1 MPTLIDPLLALA
13 GAAALAVL
21 VGLLFWP
28 RRGLVAQRRRT
39 RRQSA
44 RISREDAL
52 KHIHTLEMSGRRPTV
67 QSIAGALQLG
77 LNEAA
82 ALIGAMEADGLLAY
96 AGDTPRLT
104 PTGRAAALHII
115 RAHRLWEHYLAE
127 ETGYGA
133 ADWHALAEE
142 REHGLSAAE
151 LDELAARLGHPVFDP
166 HGDPIPPT
174 GDGLAS
180 PVGEP
185 LAALPPDTPARIVHL
200 EDEPEAVYVQLVAEG
215 LAPGMVVRV
224 TGATAERV
232 RFWANGDEHVL
243 APLVAAN
250 VFVRPLPPQEQ
261 PAPSDGLSLAA
272 LRLGQSAEVVAL
284 SPALRGR
291 ERRRL
296 LDLGLL
302 PGTRVTAE
310 LRSPAGDPTAY
321 RIRGAVVALRAEQ
334 AKQVRVMREVLT
346 DN

>member
-1 MPTLIDPLLALA
+1 MPVLVDPRLALA
-13 GAAALAVL
+13 VAASLVALAA
-21 VGLLFWP
+21 LLFWP
-28 RRGLVAQRRRT
+28 RRGLLARRRRA
-39 RRQSA
+39 RRQDA
-44 RISREDAL
+44 RVCREDAL
-52 KHIHTLEMSGRRPTV
+52 KHIHTLEMAGRRPTV

-77 LNEAA
+77 LNETA
-82 ALIGAMEADGLLAY
+82 ALIGAMEAGGLLAH

-104 PTGRAAALHII
+104 PAGREAALHII

-166 HGDPIPPT
+166 HGDPIPPA
-174 GDGLAS
+174 GDGLA
-180 PVGEP
+180 PVAGEP

-200 EDEPEAVYVQLVAEG
+200 EDEPEAVYAQLVAEG

-224 TGATAERV
+224 TAATAERV

-250 VFVRPLPPQEQ
+250 VFVRPLPPQET
-261 PAPSDGLSLAA
+261 PAPADGLSLAA

-334 AKQVRVMREVLT
+334 AKQVRVATADR
-346 DN
+346 

>member
-1 MPTLIDPLLALA
+1 MPALIDPLLALTV
-13 GAAALAVL
+13 AAALATL
-21 VGLLFWP
+21 GGLLFWP
-28 RRGLVAQRRRT
+28 RRGLVARRRRA

-44 RISREDAL
+44 RIYREDAL
-52 KHIHTLEMSGRRPTV
+52 KHIHTLEMNGRRPTV

-82 ALIGAMEADGLLAY
+82 ALIGAMETDGLLAHE
-96 AGDTPRLT
+96 GDTPRLT

-166 HGDPIPPT
+166 HGDPIPLT
-174 GDGLAS
+174 GNGLAS

-185 LAALPPDTPARIVHL
+185 LTALPPDTPARIVHL
-200 EDEPEAVYVQLVAEG
+200 EDEPEAVYAQLVAEG
-215 LAPGMVVRV
+215 LAPGMVIRV
-224 TGATAERV
+224 TAATAERV

-261 PAPSDGLSLAA
+261 SAPSDGLSLAA

-284 SPALRGR
+284 SPSLRGR

-334 AKQVRVMREVLT
+334 AKQVRVTR